1 MEGSECSLDSKN
13 SGSKSDITSKV
24 YGKMDT
30 GYMSLF
36 HDNQKI
42 GRVIFS
48 DQGNQY
54 EMAEGFEFDAD
65 KIYKK
70 DNSSAEFPQS
80 YVQGCDEGWC

>member
-1 MEGSECSLDSKN
+1 MDSKN

-24 YGKMDT
+24 YGKMDM
-30 GYMSLF
+30 GYLSLF
-36 HDNQKI
+36 HDNQRI

-54 EMAEGFEFDAD
+54 EMDEGFEFDAD

-70 DNSSAEFPQS
+70 ENSSAEYPNS